1 MRLRRAKMSMRFSGT
16 QIIGPPQ
23 GDRALGIDD
32 GVVTINT
39 EHHHLLGAEA
49 YLIHLPGYK
58 ENFRVFIRG

>member
-1 MRLRRAKMSMRFSGT
+1 MSMRFSGA

-39 EHHHLLGAEA
+39 EHHHLLGS
-49 YLIHLPGYK
+49 K
-58 ENFRVFIRG
+58 